1 MSKTIIGRSL
11 WMALALAVP
20 ATSYSQGSA
29 RLLAVEKQ
37 FDANQANDQRV
48 VGGKPVT
55 LEDNP
60 WQIAIVSARI
70 PTNAI
75 AQFCG
80 GSIIAQRWVVT
91 AAHCVDSGTTPQQI
105 AILKGSES
113 LVTGGTRVAATRIIV
128 HQNWKPNTH
137 DFDIALVEV
146 GADLGGT
153 AIAGDTSANEHSTS
167 LSIRLT
173 GWGRTAMSSSAGS
186 KVLQGVSVPYVTR
199 ATCNRPASYDG
210 DITGNMIC
218 AGLVQGGADS
228 CQGDSGGPATAVI
241 GGTRRLVGIVSW
253 GEGCALRDKY
263 GVYTRVA
270 NFGSWVTTQT
280 AGAVRW

>member
-1 MSKTIIGRSL
+1 MSQTVIVR
-11 WMALALAVP
+11 ALGTALVLAIP
-20 ATSYSQGSA
+20 AIAHAQGSA
-29 RLLAVEKQ
+29 RLLAVERQ
-37 FDANQANDQRV
+37 FDANQANDQRI
-48 VGGKPVT
+48 VGGTPAT
-55 LEDNP
+55 LTDNP

-70 PTNAI
+70 PTNAV

-80 GSIIAQRWVVT
+80 GSIVAKRWVAT
-91 AAHCVDSGTTPQQI
+91 AAHCVDSGTTAEQI
-105 AILKGSES
+105 AILTGTQS
-113 LVTGGTRVAATRIIV
+113 LVTGGTRVPAARIIV
-128 HQNWKPNTH
+128 HPNWNPTTH
-137 DFDIALVEV
+137 DFDIALIET

-153 AIAGDTSANEHSTS
+153 AIAGDTSTSEYATS
-167 LSIRLT
+167 LRIRLT
-173 GWGRTAMSSSAGS
+173 GWGRTSMSSAAGS
-186 KVLQGVSVPYVTR
+186 KVLQGVVVPYVTR
-199 ATCNRPASYDG
+199 ATCNKPASYDG

-218 AGLVQGGADS
+218 AGQVQGGADS

-270 NFGSWVTTQT
+270 NFGAWVTTQT

>member
-1 MSKTIIGRSL
+1 MSQTLIGRSL
-11 WMALALAVP
+11 LMTLALAVP
-20 ATSYSQGSA
+20 SVAYGQGSA

-37 FDANQANDQRV
+37 YDASQANDQRV

-55 LEDNP
+55 LKENP
-60 WQIAIVSARI
+60 WQIAIVSARV
-70 PTNAI
+70 PTNTI

-80 GSIIAQRWVVT
+80 GSIIAPRWVAT
-91 AAHCVDSGTTPQQI
+91 AAHCVDSGTRPEQI
-105 AILKGSES
+105 AILTGTES
-113 LVTGGTRVAATRIIV
+113 LVTGGTRVPATRIIV
-128 HQNWKPNTH
+128 HPQWNPKTH
-137 DFDIALVEV
+137 DFDIALIEA

-153 AIAGDTSANEHSTS
+153 AIAGDTSPNEHPTS
-167 LSIRLT
+167 LDIRLT
-173 GWGRTAMSSSAGS
+173 GWGRTSMSASAGS
-186 KVLQGVSVPYVTR
+186 KALQGVVVPYVTR

-241 GGTRRLVGIVSW
+241 GDTRRLVGIVSW

-270 NFGSWVTTQT
+270 SFSPWVTAET
-280 AGAVRW
+280 AGAVKW